1 MVASF
6 GMATKDCRSSS
17 RKTKDTIWAEHHKKE
32 ERETKPEEKKRK
44 TIT

>member
-17 RKTKDTIWAEHHKKE
+17 RKTKDTIWVEDHKKKE
-32 ERETKPEEKKRK
+32 EKLN
-44 TIT
+44 